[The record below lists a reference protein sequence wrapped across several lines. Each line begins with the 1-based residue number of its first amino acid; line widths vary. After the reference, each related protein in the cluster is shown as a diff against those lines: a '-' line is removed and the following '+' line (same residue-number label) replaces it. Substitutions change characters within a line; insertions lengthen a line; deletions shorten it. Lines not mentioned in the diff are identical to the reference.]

1 MSKNVKKEVIN
12 ISLINKNKTIE
23 DKSKQ
28 NTNSNSINKMNNLS
42 NIPKNDKLGNLP
54 KIIPKK
60 DNITN
65 DTTTTNT
72 MINKKRER
80 TQSQIKEAEEEINN
94 NIIIKKRMPLNEAK
108 KEMKDFKLLLDNTE
122 REIQK
127 KYGIIFPDLSFEDNL
142 PDDIKNILIDYFLEK
157 PDIKKILNEVNSQK

>member
-42 NIPKNDKLGNLP
+42 NIPKNDKIGNLP

-60 DNITN
+60 ENMTN
-65 DTTTTNT
+65 NSTTNT

-80 TQSQIKEAEEEINN
+80 TQSQNKEAEEEINN

-108 KEMKDFKLLLDNTE
+108 KEMKDFKLLIDNTE

-142 PDDIKNILIDYFLEK
+142 PDDIKNILIDFFLEK